1 MPRGSTTKFQPTHP
15 SVKENVTERSNT
27 QLFAQHLPSTCFP
40 TGSASVL
47 MSRFRSQWRK
57 QHRGW
62 PPVSV
67 KSRDWLKRS
76 TVRTWLRTAIH
87 GTRDSTSRADMKK
100 KIMIKIK
107 QDDSNFSHF
116 WLSQR
121 LWSSLSKTLVT
132 NTKTCTC
139 GKKKQHVPTS
149 CTQTLWKQEWT

>member
-1 MPRGSTTKFQPTHP
+1 MVCVHSMCAHSGMCRAGKPYCAVQLQSLCRIHKQTETAGYENKTTCQEAQQPSSNWPIPRLK
-15 SVKENVTERSNT
+15 KNVTERSNI

-40 TGSASVL
+40 TGTASVL

-100 KIMIKIK
+100 KYI
-107 QDDSNFSHF
+107 
-116 WLSQR
+116 W
-121 LWSSLSKTLVT
+121 
-132 NTKTCTC
+132 
-139 GKKKQHVPTS
+139 
-149 CTQTLWKQEWT
+149 